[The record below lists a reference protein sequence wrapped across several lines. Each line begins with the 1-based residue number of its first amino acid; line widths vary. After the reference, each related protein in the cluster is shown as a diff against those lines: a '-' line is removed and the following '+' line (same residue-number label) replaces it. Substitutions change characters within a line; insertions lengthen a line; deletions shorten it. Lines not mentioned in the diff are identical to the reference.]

1 MKEEFILKLFE
12 KFEKGTSAVMHI
24 KDGDYE
30 LLLKKEGTLNKKDT
44 SPAPAA
50 PPVYYGPP
58 PVFTPSG
65 FSGFPA
71 GVPAPMGV
79 PAATPAQA
87 VSAVSVDSAAVQNA
101 SAASAGNTASVQGT
115 PVSGGQAAADKNLV
129 FIKSPIVGTF
139 YRSPSPDSP
148 PYVEKGAAVKK
159 GQPLC
164 VLEAM
169 KMMNTLECEYD
180 GVIEDIL
187 ASNGDLVEFDQNIFA
202 IRVK

>member
-12 KFEKGTSAVMHI
+12 KFEKGDAVVLQI
-24 KDGDYE
+24 KQDDCE
-30 LLLKKEGTLNKKDT
+30 LILKKEGAFPKSD
-44 SPAPAA
+44 SAAAAPALPPVMYAA
-50 PPVYYGPP
+50 PPAFMPP
-58 PVFTPSG
+58 GG
-65 FSGFPA
+65 FAGYPA
-71 GVPAPMGV
+71 GGPVGDGTG
-79 PAATPAQA
+79 TPAQA
-87 VSAVSVDSAAVQNA
+87 VSAVSADSAAVQNA
-101 SAASAGNTASVQGT
+101 SAASAGNTASAQGT
-115 PVSGGQAAADKNLV
+115 PASGGQAAADKNLV

>member
-12 KFEKGTSAVMHI
+12 KFEKGTSVVMHI
-24 KDGDYE
+24 KEGDYE
-30 LLLKKEGTLNKKDT
+30 LLLKKEGAFAKTD
-44 SPAPAA
+44 SPSAAAALPSVMYAA
-50 PPVYYGPP
+50 PPA
-58 PVFTPSG
+58 FM
-65 FSGFPA
+65 PA
-71 GVPAPMGV
+71 GVPAGG
-79 PAATPAQA
+79 PAAAHEA
-87 VSAVSVDSAAVQNA
+87 HSAAAQ
-101 SAASAGNTASVQGT
+101 SAPVQGAAGSSA
-115 PVSGGQAAADKNLV
+115 PASSGGQAVSGAPAADKNLV

-148 PYVEKGAAVKK
+148 PYVEKGTAVKK

-187 ASNGDLVEFDQNIFA
+187 ASNGDLVEFEQNIFA

>member
-12 KFEKGTSAVMHI
+12 KFEKGDAVVLQI
-24 KDGDYE
+24 KQDDCE
-30 LLLKKEGTLNKKDT
+30 LILKKEGAFPKSDSAAAVL
-44 SPAPAA
+44 PPVMYAA
-50 PPVYYGPP
+50 PPAFMPP
-58 PVFTPSG
+58 GVSA
-65 FSGFPA
+65 GFPA
-71 GVPAPMGV
+71 GAPVVDSVG
-79 PAATPAQA
+79 TSAQTVSS
-87 VSAVSVDSAAVQNA
+87 VSADSAAVQNA
-101 SAASAGNTASVQGT
+101 SAASAGNTASAQGT
-115 PVSGGQAAADKNLV
+115 PASGGQAAADKNLV

>member
-12 KFEKGTSAVMHI
+12 KFEKGDAVVLQI
-24 KDGDYE
+24 KQDDCE
-30 LLLKKEGTLNKKDT
+30 LILKKEGAFPKSD
-44 SPAPAA
+44 SAAAAPALPPVMYAA
-50 PPVYYGPP
+50 PPAFMPP
-58 PVFTPSG
+58 GG
-65 FSGFPA
+65 FAGYPA
-71 GVPAPMGV
+71 GGPVGDGTG
-79 PAATPAQA
+79 TPAQA
-87 VSAVSVDSAAVQNA
+87 VSSVSADSAAVQNA
-101 SAASAGNTASVQGT
+101 SAASAGNTASAQGT
-115 PVSGGQAAADKNLV
+115 PASGGQAAPDKNLV

>member
-30 LLLKKEGTLNKKDT
+30 LLLKKEGAFNKKET
-44 SPAPAA
+44 APAPAVS
-50 PPVYYGPP
+50 PVYYGPP
-58 PVFTPSG
+58 PVFAPSG
-65 FSGFPA
+65 
-71 GVPAPMGV
+71 MGAAYPQAMPVQAV
-79 PAATPAQA
+79 PAAGTPAGIP
-87 VSAVSVDSAAVQNA
+87 VSAQEAA
-101 SAASAGNTASVQGT
+101 SAAAQSQPVQAA
-115 PVSGGQAAADKNLV
+115 PPGGSPAADKNLV

-139 YRSPSPDSP
+139 YRAPSPDSP
-148 PYVEKGAAVKK
+148 PYVEKGTAVKK

>member
-12 KFEKGTSAVMHI
+12 KFEKGDAVVLQI
-24 KDGDYE
+24 KQDDCE
-30 LLLKKEGTLNKKDT
+30 LILKKEGAFPKSDSAAAAL
-44 SPAPAA
+44 PPVMYAA
-50 PPVYYGPP
+50 PPAFMPP
-58 PVFTPSG
+58 GG
-65 FSGFPA
+65 FAGYPA
-71 GVPAPMGV
+71 GAPVCGSV
-79 PAATPAQA
+79 GTPAQA
-87 VSAVSVDSAAVQNA
+87 VSSVSADSAAVQNA
-101 SAASAGNTASVQGT
+101 PAASAGNTASAQGT
-115 PVSGGQAAADKNLV
+115 PASGGQAAADKNLV

>member
-12 KFEKGTSAVMHI
+12 KFEKGDAVVLQI
-24 KDGDYE
+24 KQDDCE
-30 LLLKKEGTLNKKDT
+30 LILKKEGAFPKSDSAAAAL
-44 SPAPAA
+44 PPVMYAA
-50 PPVYYGPP
+50 PPAFMPP
-58 PVFTPSG
+58 GG
-65 FSGFPA
+65 FAGYPA
-71 GVPAPMGV
+71 GAPVVDSVG
-79 PAATPAQA
+79 TSAQA
-87 VSAVSVDSAAVQNA
+87 VSSNSAAVQNA
-101 SAASAGNTASVQGT
+101 PAASAGNTASAQGT
-115 PVSGGQAAADKNLV
+115 PASGGQAAPDKNLV

>member
-12 KFEKGTSAVMHI
+12 KFEKGDAVVLQI
-24 KDGDYE
+24 KQDDCE
-30 LLLKKEGTLNKKDT
+30 LILKKEGAFPKSDSAAADL
-44 SPAPAA
+44 PRVMYAA
-50 PPVYYGPP
+50 PPT
-58 PVFTPSG
+58 FMPSG
-65 FSGFPA
+65 GFVGYPA
-71 GVPAPMGV
+71 GALVVDSVG
-79 PAATPAQA
+79 TSAQA
-87 VSAVSVDSAAVQNA
+87 VSSNSAAVQNA
-101 SAASAGNTASVQGT
+101 SAASAGNTASAQGT

-169 KMMNTLECEYD
+169 KMMNTLECEYV
-180 GVIEDIL
+180 GVIEDIF